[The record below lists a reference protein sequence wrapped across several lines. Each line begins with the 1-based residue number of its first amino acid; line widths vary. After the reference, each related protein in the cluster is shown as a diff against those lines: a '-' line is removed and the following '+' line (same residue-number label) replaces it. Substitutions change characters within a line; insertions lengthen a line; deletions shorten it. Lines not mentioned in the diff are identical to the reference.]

1 MIIAHTS
8 ARSRRAHDLPALALS
23 LVLVWAPATLAQ
35 TSSGGGVLPTSST
48 QSLPQS
54 SASDPSCITIEGGD
68 PAAAH
73 PCGEQ
78 APASQE
84 SPDGVAHGAGNPID
98 VITGI
103 KYQRETDLP
112 ALPGVLGIEIVR
124 HYNSAQAGTDSAL
137 GLLGRGWRLSYETD
151 LYVTGAQLHIVQAD
165 GTRLVFAPDPAQAG
179 RYRHPDSVRGSI
191 SASSRAGVGPNVATY
206 RWAWSDGRTLDFDA
220 RGKLVQIRLPTGEFL
235 SLARG
240 LDGELVK
247 VTDPQGR
254 SLTFEYAPRS
264 SRGFRGVVAITSPLG
279 RFTYAHQNER
289 ALPGLSNLVAASHP
303 DGTVRRYHYGADT
316 GEAAP

>member
-1 MIIAHTS
+1 LPPAAFAATS
-8 ARSRRAHDLPALALS
+8 SSSVLPA
-23 LVLVWAPATLAQ
+23 
-35 TSSGGGVLPTSST
+35 TSQ

-54 SASDPSCITIEGGD
+54 SAFDSNCLSLDGGD

-73 PCGEQ
+73 PCGE
-78 APASQE
+78 APPASQDD
-84 SPDGVAHGAGNPID
+84 PDGVAHGAGNPID
-98 VITGI
+98 VITGN
-103 KYQRETDLP
+103 KYQGETDLP

-124 HYNSAQAGTDSAL
+124 HYNSAQAGTDAPL

-151 LYVTGAQLHIVQAD
+151 LYVTGAQLHVVQAD

-179 RYRHPDSVRGSI
+179 RYRHPDSARGSI
-191 SASSRAGVGPNVATY
+191 SASSRAGVGPHVATY
-206 RWAWSDGRTLDFDA
+206 RWTWPDGRTLDFDA

-254 SLTFEYAPRS
+254 SLTF
-264 SRGFRGVVAITSPLG
+264 
-279 RFTYAHQNER
+279 
-289 ALPGLSNLVAASHP
+289 
-303 DGTVRRYHYGADT
+303 
-316 GEAAP
+316 